1 MRISDCSSDVCSSDL
16 LRFDRAPRI
25 FQVNWFRKGTDGRFL
40 WPGFGENS
48 RVIDWI
54 IRRVDGQ
61 AGAVETP
68 IGRIP
73 RVEDLN
79 LDGIHVPAADL
90 DELVAVDPD
99 SWLQEAA
106 LTEDFSGTF
115 GGRLPAPPQ
124 PALPSLR
131 YRQNTAKAANPRP
144 PRPAT

>member
-54 IRRVDGQ
+54 IRRVAGQ

-68 IGRIP
+68 IGRIS

-79 LDGIHVPAADL
+79 LHGIPVAPTDL
-90 DELVAVDPD
+90 DQLLAGDPAY
-99 SWLQEAA
+99 ERNGRV
-106 LTEDFSGTF
+106 EGT
-115 GGRLPAPPQ
+115 GGTRA
-124 PALPSLR
+124 
-131 YRQNTAKAANPRP
+131 
-144 PRPAT
+144 

>member
-61 AGAVETP
+61 AGAVENQN
-68 IGRIP
+68 GRIP
-73 RVEDLN
+73 SVE
-79 LDGIHVPAADL
+79 
-90 DELVAVDPD
+90 ELKIGRA
-99 SWLQEAA
+99 
-106 LTEDFSGTF
+106 SGRERGCQYVVVW
-115 GGRLPAPPQ
+115 GGAG
-124 PALPSLR
+124 
-131 YRQNTAKAANPRP
+131 
-144 PRPAT
+144 